1 MKIADVLK
9 LSLSG
14 YSADQIKEL
23 KAMESDAPEII
34 DIAKN
39 GKGFDEV
46 KELYTF
52 SKDLLSEDKPDDG
65 KKHEEDTDKRDPAT
79 PDEPKK
85 DEDLKAEN
93 EKLKKT
99 IEDLQKENKLKDLS
113 GDEPNEIDELNS
125 VISSFM

>member
-23 KAMESDAPEII
+23 KAMEADAPEII

-39 GKGFDEV
+39 GKSFDEV

-52 SKDLLSEDKPDDG
+52 SKDLLSDEG
-65 KKHEEDTDKRDPAT
+65 KKPEGDENENDSTT
-79 PDEPKK
+79 PPEPKK

-113 GDEPNEIDELNS
+113 VDKPNEIEELNS

>member
-23 KAMESDAPEII
+23 KAMEADAPEII
-34 DIAKN
+34 EIAKN

-52 SKDLLSEDKPDDG
+52 SKDLLSEDG
-65 KKHEEDTDKRDPAT
+65 KEHEEDTGKSDPAT
-79 PDEPKK
+79 PDDPKE
-85 DEDLKAEN
+85 DEALKTEN

-113 GDEPNEIDELNS
+113 GDKPDEIEELNS

>member
-14 YSADQIKEL
+14 SSADQIKEL
-23 KAMESDAPEII
+23 KAMEADAPEII

-52 SKDLLSEDKPDDG
+52 SKDLLSDEG
-65 KKHEEDTDKRDPAT
+65 KKPEGDENENDSTT
-79 PDEPKK
+79 PPEPKK

-113 GDEPNEIDELNS
+113 GDKPNEIEELNS

>member
-9 LSLSG
+9 LSLLG

-23 KAMESDAPEII
+23 KAMEADAPEII

-52 SKDLLSEDKPDDG
+52 SKDLLSDEG
-65 KKHEEDTDKRDPAT
+65 KKPEGDENENDSTT
-79 PDEPKK
+79 PPEPKK

-113 GDEPNEIDELNS
+113 GDTPNEIDELNS

>member
-23 KAMESDAPEII
+23 KAMEADAPEII

-52 SKDLLSEDKPDDG
+52 SKDLLSDEG
-65 KKHEEDTDKRDPAT
+65 KKPEGDEGENDPTT
-79 PDEPKK
+79 PPEPKK

>member
-23 KAMESDAPEII
+23 KAMEADAPEII

-52 SKDLLSEDKPDDG
+52 SKDLLSDEGGKPEGDESENDS
-65 KKHEEDTDKRDPAT
+65 TTPPDPK
-79 PDEPKK
+79 E

-113 GDEPNEIDELNS
+113 GNKPDEIEELNS

>member
-1 MKIADVLK
+1 MKMADVLK

-23 KAMESDAPEII
+23 KAMEADAPEII

-39 GKGFDEV
+39 GKGFEEV

-65 KKHEEDTDKRDPAT
+65 KKTEEDTDKRDPAT
-79 PDEPKK
+79 PPDPKK
-85 DEDLKAEN
+85 DEDLKTEN

-113 GDEPNEIDELNS
+113 GNEPNEIDELNS

>member
-23 KAMESDAPEII
+23 TAMEADAPEII

-52 SKDLLSEDKPDDG
+52 SKDLLSDEG
-65 KKHEEDTDKRDPAT
+65 KKPEGDENENDSTT
-79 PDEPKK
+79 PPEPKK

-113 GDEPNEIDELNS
+113 GDKPNEIEELNS

>member
-23 KAMESDAPEII
+23 KAMEADAPEII

-52 SKDLLSEDKPDDG
+52 SKDLLSDEG
-65 KKHEEDTDKRDPAT
+65 KKPEGDENENDSTT
-79 PDEPKK
+79 PPGPKK

-113 GDEPNEIDELNS
+113 EDKPDEIEELNS

>member
-14 YSADQIKEL
+14 YSVDQIKEL
-23 KAMESDAPEII
+23 KAMEADAPEII

-46 KELYTF
+46 RELYTF
-52 SKDLLSEDKPDDG
+52 SKDLLSEEVKKPEGDENEKDS
-65 KKHEEDTDKRDPAT
+65 TTPPDPK
-79 PDEPKK
+79 E
-85 DEDLKAEN
+85 DEDLKTEN

-113 GDEPNEIDELNS
+113 GDKPNEIEELNS

>member
-14 YSADQIKEL
+14 YSAEQIKEL
-23 KAMESDAPEII
+23 KAMEADAPEII

-52 SKDLLSEDKPDDG
+52 SKDLLSEDKPDDS
-65 KKHEEDTDKRDPAT
+65 KKHEEDTGKSDPAT
-79 PDEPKK
+79 SDDPKK
-85 DEDLKAEN
+85 DEDLKTEN

-113 GDEPNEIDELNS
+113 GDKPDEIEELNS

>member
-23 KAMESDAPEII
+23 KAMEADAPEII

-65 KKHEEDTDKRDPAT
+65 KKPEEDTDKRDPAT
-79 PDEPKK
+79 PPEPKK
-85 DEDLKAEN
+85 DEDLKTEN

-113 GDEPNEIDELNS
+113 GDKPNEIEELNS

>member
-23 KAMESDAPEII
+23 KAMEADAPEII

-52 SKDLLSEDKPDDG
+52 SKNLLSEDKPDDG
-65 KKHEEDTDKRDPAT
+65 KKPEEDTDKRDSAT
-79 PDEPKK
+79 PPDPK
-85 DEDLKAEN
+85 EDDALKAEN

-113 GDEPNEIDELNS
+113 GDEPNEIEELNS

>member
-14 YSADQIKEL
+14 YSADQITEL
-23 KAMESDAPEII
+23 KAMEADAPEII

-52 SKDLLSEDKPDDG
+52 SKDLLSDEG
-65 KKHEEDTDKRDPAT
+65 KKPEGDENENDSTT
-79 PDEPKK
+79 PPEPKK

-113 GDEPNEIDELNS
+113 GNEPNEIEELNS

>member
-14 YSADQIKEL
+14 YSAEQIKEL
-23 KAMESDAPEII
+23 KAMEADAPEII

-39 GKGFDEV
+39 GKNFDEV

-52 SKDLLSEDKPDDG
+52 SKDLLSDEEGNKPEG
-65 KKHEEDTDKRDPAT
+65 DTSKSDPAT
-79 PDEPKK
+79 PPEPKK

-113 GDEPNEIDELNS
+113 GNEPNEIDELNS

>member
-65 KKHEEDTDKRDPAT
+65 KKHEEDTGKSDPAT
-79 PDEPKK
+79 PNEPKK